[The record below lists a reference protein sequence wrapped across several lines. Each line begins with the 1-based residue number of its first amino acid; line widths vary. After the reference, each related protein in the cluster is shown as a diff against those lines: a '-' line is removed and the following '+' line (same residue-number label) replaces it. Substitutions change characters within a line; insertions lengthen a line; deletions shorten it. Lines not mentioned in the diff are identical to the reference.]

1 MVEMNFRGR
10 SNRVSSGEEGKG
22 RWEKSMMNLV
32 FCLEQL
38 EILVLFIEMGRGD
51 SEVYSVC
58 LRFYN
63 EGGGSGIPEFC
74 VV

>member
-1 MVEMNFRGR
+1 M
-10 SNRVSSGEEGKG
+10 
-22 RWEKSMMNLV
+22 
-32 FCLEQL
+32 
-38 EILVLFIEMGRGD
+38 LFIEMGRGD

>member
-1 MVEMNFRGR
+1 M
-10 SNRVSSGEEGKG
+10 
-22 RWEKSMMNLV
+22 
-32 FCLEQL
+32 
-38 EILVLFIEMGRGD
+38 LFIEMGRGD
-51 SEVYSVC
+51 SGAYSVR